1 MKIKSAVFTVSA
13 PAFASCPPAFRPE
26 FAFIGRSNVGKSS
39 LINLL
44 AEQKGLAMVSNT
56 PGKTKLINFFL
67 INGAWSLVDLPGY
80 GYAKVLKPAHEGFER
95 IIVDYLTQRTAL
107 ACVFVLID
115 SRLPPQAIDLEFLA
129 WLEEQAVPFALV
141 FTKADKHSTSALA
154 SSTALFLQR
163 ATRRGA
169 DAPKH
174 FTTSAKTKQGRNELL
189 NFIEQRLVASPHHS
203 RLLAPLR
210 SQPLE
215 RPEDWN
221 HRDTEGTERDGAKD

>member
-1 MKIKSAVFTVSA
+1 MKIKSAVFSKSA
-13 PAFASCPPAFRPE
+13 PGLAACPPAFRPE

-44 AEQKGLAMVSNT
+44 AEQKSLAMVSNT

-67 INGAWSLVDLPGY
+67 INSAWSLVDLPGY

-95 IIVDYLTQRTAL
+95 LIVDYLTQRAAL

-129 WLEEQAVPFALV
+129 WLAEQSVQFALV
-141 FTKADKHSTSALA
+141 FTKADKQSASAIA

-163 ATRRGA
+163 VARRGA

-174 FTTSAKTKQGRNELL
+174 FTTSAKTKLGRNELL
-189 NFIEQRLVASPHHS
+189 NYIEQQLAASPHHS
-203 RLLAPLR
+203 RLLAPLS
-210 SQPLE
+210 SQALE
-215 RPEDWN
+215 RAENAD
-221 HRDTEGTERDGAKD
+221 